1 MLLFVILMRLFGVKV
16 WIIVFKYATFAD
28 REEMIYQDL
37 INNTIKGEDALLHY
51 IDNWNTGTASDAA
64 KAAWQRAA
72 RGVYSRSG
80 AVSAHPGWAGIPY
93 RRRW

>member
-1 MLLFVILMRLFGVKV
+1 
-16 WIIVFKYATFAD
+16 
-28 REEMIYQDL
+28 MIYQDL

-80 AVSAHPGWAGIPY
+80 AV
-93 RRRW
+93 RRILDGLVFLIAVVGSLYFSVVIASIFAC